1 MMCGSGTLPDA
12 GAILVEESQMYTC
25 KSGLLSLV
33 ACVSLVVVPVCKPQ
47 APKTAKDSSG
57 ASKLQSAKTS
67 ATHDLTARISF
78 RFAILDVVTNHQF
91 AGQKNSFHVEYDYA
105 GVLKGAGFDP
115 EGRAVP
121 ATTYPYFQSVRD
133 TILDYILKYPDQDD
147 FYEVFGMNI
156 CRRVMREFP
165 QIQKITLRI
174 DAPAYGPVNVD
185 RGETIVVE
193 RRSPRN

>member
-1 MMCGSGTLPDA
+1 MCGSGTLLDA
-12 GAILVEESQMYTC
+12 GAILVEESHMYTC
-25 KSGLLSLV
+25 KSGLLSLL
-33 ACVSLVVVPVCKPQ
+33 ACVSLVVVPVCTPQ
-47 APKTAKDSSG
+47 APKKAKDSSN
-57 ASKLQSAKTS
+57 AAKRQSADIS
-67 ATHDLTARISF
+67 ATDDLTARISF

-91 AGQKNSFHVEYDYA
+91 AGQKNSFHVEYEYA

-115 EGRAVP
+115 KGHAVP

-133 TILDYILKYPDQDD
+133 TVLGYILEYPDQDD

-156 CRRVMREFP
+156 CRRVMKEFP
-165 QIQKITLRI
+165 QIQRITLRI

-193 RRSPRN
+193 RRLPRN